1 MIVSTLLLFIPRHQD
16 LHNQVFSM
24 ALAAGRW
31 LGVRVDLLC
40 SVFIAIVA
48 FVTVLLTQDPGRK
61 VEGIL
66 KANLHHCTRY
76 NFVACM
82 RYQSWFTPSLQ
93 VQQIFKTRADSHP
106 HDTTDQRNRSDK
118 SSRVNR
124 PPTNQAGKS
133 SRVNRSPTNRA
144 HEYSAAVFDIIA
156 WNFFVSV
163 GGGEEGSNGVLLP
176 PTKDPIQSG
185 VRAGAHLYE
194 KLRFL
199 SSRCDKNRDKLGLH
213 RKGVRRRTTRFLSI
227 FVVTKTIG
235 CIKHVSYCCVKM
247 LS

>member
-1 MIVSTLLLFIPRHQD
+1 MIVSTLILFIPRHQD

-66 KANLHHCTRY
+66 KAYLHHCTRY

-106 HDTTDQRNRSDK
+106 HDTTDQRNRADK

-124 PPTNQAGKS
+124 PPTNQA
-133 SRVNRSPTNRA
+133 
-144 HEYSAAVFDIIA
+144 
-156 WNFFVSV
+156 
-163 GGGEEGSNGVLLP
+163 
-176 PTKDPIQSG
+176 
-185 VRAGAHLYE
+185 
-194 KLRFL
+194 
-199 SSRCDKNRDKLGLH
+199 
-213 RKGVRRRTTRFLSI
+213 
-227 FVVTKTIG
+227 
-235 CIKHVSYCCVKM
+235 
-247 LS
+247 